1 MSLDPDAPDQY
12 YIDYDPDAVWYQQDG
27 NESEFGGSEMY
38 EDPGSAVPQGD
49 WDGEPG
55 YYDGQNEE
63 GEYGEE
69 DGEGEEVDDQEEE
82 VYDE

>member
-1 MSLDPDAPDQY
+1 MSLDPDAPDSY

-38 EDPGSAVPQGD
+38 EDPGSAVPQSD
-49 WDGEPG
+49 WDGEAG
-55 YYDGQNEE
+55 YYDDP
-63 GEYGEE
+63 
-69 DGEGEEVDDQEEE
+69 DGEGEFAEGDGEEQEDEEEE